1 MPGATAGS
9 PSSADGEW
17 SFMADNVQLRGG
29 TAGQASSG
37 TLGLTL
43 VVPSIAPD
51 SVTAQPPA
59 SILAAFHQRSTSDAD
74 RPALLVDRGEGYTSL
89 TWRQITTDVEAASQA
104 LRRLGLETG
113 EHVAVLGENCYEW
126 LITDLAL
133 QAVGA
138 VSVPLHLSLSVQ
150 QIEQQLRHGDVR
162 WAIVADANQLAKLD
176 TASAALRGIIVWRP
190 VTSLSHSANH
200 ETPVHA
206 WIELLRQPAAGPAL
220 LPTAAEQ
227 TDPASLATIIYT
239 SGTTGDP
246 KGVML
251 SHGNLAFNAWATWTS
266 FANPRSE
273 RRFGLL
279 PWSHAFARTCDLYAW
294 IVSGTELIVGRSRE
308 TAIAD
313 IQATQPTYMNGV
325 PYFFQK
331 VQRGLEAAGAGDQS
345 GAARKFLGG
354 QLRACC
360 SGGAPLPTSTFDF
373 YQRQGLPVLEGYG
386 MTEASPVIATC
397 TERDFR
403 PGSVGRPLRDVEVRI
418 AGDGEVLTRGRHVM
432 LGYFKDPAATSETLH
447 DGWLHTGDLGRLD
460 ADGFLYLTGRKKEL
474 LALSTG
480 RKVSPAL
487 LEALLTQDPLI
498 EQAVVVGEGEKELG
512 ALVVVNRSLAETD
525 DAAALRERLQ
535 ITAAR
540 LLSERPPHEQIRRF
554 AILPQPL
561 TQETGELSAKQSL
574 CRTVIATRHA
584 ERIAALFRK

>member
-1 MPGATAGS
+1 VTVRSYPPFATIIA
-9 PSSADGEW
+9 A
-17 SFMADNVQLRGG
+17 LR
-29 TAGQASSG
+29 QR
-37 TLGLTL
+37 
-43 VVPSIAPD
+43 
-51 SVTAQPPA
+51 VTE
-59 SILAAFHQRSTSDAD
+59 DAEC
-74 RPALLVDRGEGYTSL
+74 PALLVDRGSGYEWL
-89 TWRQITTDVEAASQA
+89 TWWQIASDVDTAAAA
-104 LRRLGLETG
+104 LRHLGIATS
-113 EHVAVLGENCYEW
+113 EHVALLGGNQYEW
-126 LITDLAL
+126 LISDLAL
-133 QAVGA
+133 QLLGA
-138 VSVPLHLSLSVQ
+138 VSVPFHASLTPA
-150 QIEQQLRHGDVR
+150 QIASQLVHGDVH
-162 WAIVADANQLAKLD
+162 WALVADETQLARLSASEASLQAAIAWQPVSPQARTALQFPVSDWRELIAAQAAPEVLSVADATVEPDA
-176 TASAALRGIIVWRP
+176 
-190 VTSLSHSANH
+190 
-200 ETPVHA
+200 
-206 WIELLRQPAAGPAL
+206 
-220 LPTAAEQ
+220 
-227 TDPASLATIIYT
+227 LATIIYT

-266 FANPRSE
+266 FDNPRSE

-294 IVSGTELIVGRSRE
+294 IVSGTQLIVGRSRE

-432 LGYFKDPAATSETLH
+432 LGYYKDPAATSETLH
-447 DGWLHTGDLGRLD
+447 EGWLHTGDLGRLD

-535 ITAAR
+535 TIFAR